1 MPTCRTV
8 FKNIGKVRNRGLE
21 ISLSTVNVK
30 TRHFEWSSD
39 FNISFNRSRV
49 LALSE
54 GEENYLSKISF
65 TGDFNSTYLY
75 LAKVGQPVAQFYGI
89 EWAGVYGY
97 EDFDQDAAGN
107 YTLKKGVATNGNDRS
122 SIQPGDIKYRDVDGD
137 GTITDKDVVVIGRA
151 LPIHI
156 GGFNNNFTWG
166 RFNLNVFF
174 QWSYGND
181 VMNANRIYLEGN
193 QTNRP
198 ALNQFKSYADRWTP
212 ENSDSKMF
220 RAGGQGPVGFYSSRT
235 LEDGSFLRL
244 KTLQLSYNLSARA
257 CRYIGVQNLS
267 VYVSGQNLFT
277 WTDYSGMDPEV
288 SVRNSAL
295 TPGFDYSAYPRSRTY
310 VFGVKVT
317 F

>member
-1 MPTCRTV
+1 
-8 FKNIGKVRNRGLE
+8 
-21 ISLSTVNVK
+21 
-30 TRHFEWSSD
+30 
-39 FNISFNRSRV
+39 
-49 LALSE
+49 
-54 GEENYLSKISF
+54 
-65 TGDFNSTYLY
+65 
-75 LAKVGQPVAQFYGI
+75 
-89 EWAGVYGY
+89 
-97 EDFDQDAAGN
+97 
-107 YTLKKGVATNGNDRS
+107 
-122 SIQPGDIKYRDVDGD
+122 
-137 GTITDKDVVVIGRA
+137 
-151 LPIHI
+151 
-156 GGFNNNFTWG
+156 
-166 RFNLNVFF
+166 
-174 QWSYGND
+174 
-181 VMNANRIYLEGN
+181 MNANRIYLEGN

-295 TPGFDYSAYPRSRTY
+295 TPGSTTRLPAFAYICIRGESNLLT
-310 VFGVKVT
+310 
-317 F
+317 